1 MPRLLPL
8 LLLGPLLGLAACSAS
23 GAEEGSVRVATSVY
37 PMEFIAEEIGG
48 GSVEVANVTPPG
60 AEPHDVELSSDQVI
74 QIAEADLV
82 VYVGGD
88 FQPAVEESLDEAT
101 GETLDA
107 FNEVSSG
114 LAIMPDDF
122 HFWLDPRKLA
132 QVAKA
137 TSHDLQEIDPQNGAT
152 YEAAADDLVAR
163 LDELEQAFRSGLR
176 DCESYDIVTSHEAFG
191 QLGNGLTQRGISG
204 LDPEAEPTPQRI
216 VEMIEF
222 VRANDVTTLFAEPL
236 LPPDAAEAIAQ
247 ETGAKVAI
255 LDPLE
260 SEPESGDYFSAMERN
275 LETLREALRCR

>member
-1 MPRLLPL
+1 MRLLSL
-8 LLLGPLLGLAACSAS
+8 LLLGLVACSPS
-23 GAEEGSVRVATSVY
+23 GAEEGSVKVATSVY
-37 PMEFIAEEIGG
+37 PLEFIAGEIGG
-48 GSVEVANVTPPG
+48 EDVEVSNVTPPG
-60 AEPHDVELSSDQVI
+60 AEPHDVELTSDQVI

-107 FNEVSSG
+107 FHAVSSG
-114 LAIMPDDF
+114 LVIAPDDY

-132 QVAKA
+132 QSAEA
-137 TSHDLQEIDPQNGAT
+137 ISNNLQEIDPDNAST
-152 YEAAADDLVAR
+152 YRIAADDLVAR
-163 LDELEQAFRSGLR
+163 LHELEQEFRSGLR
-176 DCESYDIVTSHEAFG
+176 DCESYDIVTVHAAFG
-191 QLGNGLTQRGISG
+191 QLGNGLTQQGISG
-204 LDPEAEPTPQRI
+204 LDPEAEPSPRRI
-216 VEMIEF
+216 TEIIDF
-222 VRANDVTTLFAEPL
+222 VQANEVTTLFAEPL

-247 ETGAKVAI
+247 ETGAEVAI